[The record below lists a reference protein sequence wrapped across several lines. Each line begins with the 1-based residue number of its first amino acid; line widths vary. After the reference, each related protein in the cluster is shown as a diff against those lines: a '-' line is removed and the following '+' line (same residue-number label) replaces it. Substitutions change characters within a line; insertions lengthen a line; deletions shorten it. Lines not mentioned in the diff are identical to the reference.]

1 MADEDIEE
9 IADKF
14 AGKFDVMTCSTAW
27 DRSVLAEREL
37 KISQAVCLLWQN
49 STTGEVAGRH
59 SDLHLLVCV
68 YCAGLLDLLIME
80 KIRIND
86 MLSTCLCLVSKKKMV
101 EIDHNQG
108 TSTYLDSLGLTE
120 IMDQRDNPR
129 ELVDWLE
136 ESVDKDD
143 DKNASYVTLESLVKG
158 GFFRKEKLSVGTRFY
173 LNNQEIKQSLVQ
185 DMRDS
190 LLTEKTPDL
199 YMRVILTLLQGAD
212 HYRDNYDKDKIFKQY
227 FSKPEYKQAK
237 ARLKIISRDWPPIP
251 PPPPAPATTTTTA

>member
-27 DRSVLAEREL
+27 DRSALAEREL

-101 EIDHNQG
+101 EV
-108 TSTYLDSLGLTE
+108 SFFE
-120 IMDQRDNPR
+120 IQLNSM
-129 ELVDWLE
+129 L
-136 ESVDKDD
+136 K
-143 DKNASYVTLESLVKG
+143 LVKG
-158 GFFRKEKLSVGTRFY
+158 EFITPACRVS
-173 LNNQEIKQSLVQ
+173 I
-185 DMRDS
+185 S
-190 LLTEKTPDL
+190 LLLSSTGL
-199 YMRVILTLLQGAD
+199 
-212 HYRDNYDKDKIFKQY
+212 
-227 FSKPEYKQAK
+227 
-237 ARLKIISRDWPPIP
+237 
-251 PPPPAPATTTTTA
+251 